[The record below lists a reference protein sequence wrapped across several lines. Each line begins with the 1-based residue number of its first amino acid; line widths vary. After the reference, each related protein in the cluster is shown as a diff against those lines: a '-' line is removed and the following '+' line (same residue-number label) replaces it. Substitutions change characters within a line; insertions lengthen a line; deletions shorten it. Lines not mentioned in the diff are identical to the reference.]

1 MITTVQNIKIRGIAN
16 CVPETIVRNNDYD
29 LLNDQEKKLL
39 IKTTGIEERR
49 VAKEG
54 ICASDLC
61 YSAAEKLI
69 SELDWQR
76 ESIDAIIYVS
86 QSQDYYLP
94 STAIILQ
101 ERLKLSKRVLAFDVT
116 LGCSGYVYG
125 LQILGALM
133 QTGSI
138 KRGLLLAG
146 DVSTNSVNYKD
157 KSAYPIFGDSGSAT
171 ALEYQEGA
179 TPMYFTAQSDGNGAE
194 AIIIKGGGTRQQYH
208 EDSLKEVEIEP
219 GITRHELN
227 LILNGL
233 EIFNFSV
240 KEVPADVKNLLEHVG
255 VDKDEIDYYVFHQA
269 NRIINETIRKK
280 LKINED
286 KVPYSLQKF
295 GNTSSGSIPLTIQT
309 ALRDKVTSSKKFL
322 LSGFGVGL
330 SWSSAII
337 ETDSLVIPELI
348 EL

>member
-1 MITTVQNIKIRGIAN
+1 MN
-16 CVPETIVRNNDYD
+16 E
-29 LLNDQEKKLL
+29 QERKML
-39 IKTTGIEERR
+39 IKTTGIENRR
-49 VAKEG
+49 VASEG
-54 ICASDLC
+54 VCASDLC
-61 YSAAEKLI
+61 FASADRLI
-69 SELDWQR
+69 DELNWER
-76 ESIDAIIYVS
+76 TSIEAIIFVS

-94 STAIILQ
+94 STSILLQ
-101 ERLKLSKRVLAFDVT
+101 EKLKLSKDVLAFDVT

-133 QTGSI
+133 QTGMI

-146 DVSTNSVNYKD
+146 DVSTNSVNYND

-171 ALEYQEGA
+171 ALEYQNGA
-179 TPMYFTAQSDGNGAE
+179 PAMVFTAQSDGSGAD
-194 AIIIKGGGTRQQYH
+194 AIIIKGGGTRQKYH
-208 EDSLKEVEIEP
+208 HESLKEIEIEP

-240 KEVPADVKNLLEHVG
+240 KEVPEDIRKLLTYLHMDVNDV
-255 VDKDEIDYYVFHQA
+255 DYYLFHQA
-269 NRIINETIRKK
+269 NKIINETIRKK
-280 LKINED
+280 LKIDAD
-286 KVPYSLQKF
+286 KVPYCLRGF

-309 ALRDKVTSSKKFL
+309 ELKGKLTASSKLL

-337 ETDSLVIPELI
+337 EVDELTIPNLI

>member
-1 MITTVQNIKIRGIAN
+1 MITTIPHIKIRGIAN
-16 CVPETIVRNNDYD
+16 CVPKTIIRNSDYT

-49 VAKEG
+49 VAEDG
-54 ICASDLC
+54 TCASDLC
-61 YSAAEKLI
+61 YAAAEKLI
-69 SELDWQR
+69 EELSWEK
-76 ESIDAIIYVS
+76 ESLGAIIYVS

-94 STAIILQ
+94 STSILLQ
-101 ERLKLSKRVLAFDVT
+101 ERLKLSKQVLAFDVT

-133 QTGSI
+133 QNGMI

-171 ALEYQEGA
+171 ALEYQTGA
-179 TPMYFTAQSDGNGAE
+179 APMYFTTQSDGSGAE
-194 AIIIKGGGTRQQYH
+194 AIIIKGGGTRQKYH
-208 EDSLKEVEIEP
+208 KDSLKEVEIEP

-240 KEVPADVKNLLEHVG
+240 KEVPADIRTLIEYTG
-255 VDKDEIDYYVFHQA
+255 VDKDDIDYFLFHQA
-269 NRIINETIRKK
+269 NKIINETIRKK
-280 LKINED
+280 LKIED
-286 KVPYSLQKF
+286 HKVPYSLNKY
-295 GNTSSGSIPLTIQT
+295 GNTSSGSIPLTAQT
-309 ALRDKVTSSKKFL
+309 ALKEELKSPKKL
-322 LSGFGVGL
+322 LFSGFGVGL
-330 SWSSAII
+330 SWSSAIVQ
-337 ETDSLVIPELI
+337 TDNIIIPELI